1 MSDNDKTQLYL
12 IKEQVME
19 YAQLLTEVLK
29 VDIEIVDHTIN
40 RVVGTGYYEN
50 SPRVISDGI
59 IYDEVLRTGR
69 YVVIQNPRK
78 HELCERC
85 ANRDRCLDKME
96 IACPILHNGKPIGAI
111 GLICSTHEQKLR
123 LMENIRTHMFLIA
136 KVCDFL
142 STNVGDFEKLK
153 LKEEKIVQLEQKG
166 ILGTANYGNNNNNA
180 EIRYI
185 DDLEKEE
192 IAKALNKFGRDTA
205 GKRLAAKSLGIG
217 IATLYR
223 KLGNDKAEK

>member
-1 MSDNDKTQLYL
+1 MSDSDKTQLHL
-12 IKEQVME
+12 IKEQVVE
-19 YAQLLTEVLK
+19 HARLLNEVLK
-29 VDIEIVDHTIN
+29 VDVEIVDHNIG
-40 RVVGTGYYEN
+40 RVAGTGYYES

-96 IACPILHNGKPIGAI
+96 IACPIIHNGRAIGAI

-136 KVCDFL
+136 KACGFL
-142 STNVGDFEKLK
+142 GVNVGDYERLRQQ
-153 LKEEKIVQLEQKG
+153 EAKIIELEQKIAQG
-166 ILGTANYGNNNNNA
+166 ANSCDENNIG
-180 EIRYI
+180 EVRHIE
-185 DDLEKEE
+185 DLERRE
-192 IAKALNKFGRDTA
+192 IEKALNKFGHDTD

-223 KLGNDKAEK
+223 KLDRYKAEN